1 MNRAARVHVDV
12 DYTMANHVELN
23 CLLQVFTAIQ
33 RFFDFGNGVTCVT
46 LQQLNLI
53 NYHVHHDGSQAP
65 SVEDGLVP
73 SVLAG
78 NTMIPGQ
85 LSIIAWAIRHF
96 VRLDQVAD
104 NEELVP
110 MILRRHTLRRRVRT
124 HRDTLRYWFDIEPN
138 DVVSGL
144 YLERMTRLGDVHIA
158 LGSDMATLTHAVQW
172 VQKFKSTVNID
183 QRFEDVN

>member
-1 MNRAARVHVDV
+1 
-12 DYTMANHVELN
+12 MANHVELN

-110 MILRRHTLRRRVRT
+110 MILRRHTLRRR
-124 HRDTLRYWFDIEPN
+124 PN